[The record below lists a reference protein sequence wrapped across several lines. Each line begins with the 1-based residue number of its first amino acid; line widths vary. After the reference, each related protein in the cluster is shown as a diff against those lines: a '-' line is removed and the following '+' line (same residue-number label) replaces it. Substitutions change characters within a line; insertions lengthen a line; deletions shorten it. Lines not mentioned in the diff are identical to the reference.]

1 MFIKPQLRGID
12 ALGSGAWQAS
22 RGKRNHNG
30 IDLRVTAGSGCYSN
44 VDGVVTKIGLPY
56 APSDKNKKAK
66 LKSALR
72 YVEVTC
78 DQGLKH
84 RFLYVRPYVSVGD
97 PIVIGSYLGEASN
110 LKKIWPLMRNHVHF
124 EVMTKDGKYLN
135 PERFL

>member
-22 RGKRNHNG
+22 RGKRKHNG
-30 IDLRVTAGSGCYSN
+30 IDLRVTAGDGCYSN
-44 VDGVVTKIGLPY
+44 VDGVVTKIGRPY
-56 APSDKNKKAK
+56 KHNESTKKK
-66 LKSALR
+66 FLKSALR

-84 RFLYVRPYVSVGD
+84 RFFYVKPYVSVGD
-97 PIVIGSYLGEASN
+97 PISVGSYLGAASD

-124 EVMTKDGKYLN
+124 EVKTKDGKYLN
-135 PERFL
+135 PERFI